1 MAISSQTRR
10 ILWRRS
16 GDRCAVCQRRLVM
29 HATESYLE
37 SAIGNEC
44 HIVAPEPDGP
54 RGNFPLTVEERD
66 DYSNLILLC
75 QIHHQL
81 VDAQPH
87 TYPVDMLKEIKYRHE
102 TWIRDTLKLNPPTV
116 EPTPS
121 PLLLY
126 RMETGIQLISLLRGS
141 HASRFHQ
148 DNLDS
153 DRTELASS
161 FLQNIQEQLN
171 VWDAIAKPE
180 RTSPDRTS
188 PDRTKTEFALNR
200 AICDLEASGLLVYA
214 GRRQEP
220 HQVESLVI
228 NDWQVGY
235 LLVVNQ
241 VNPIAANRS
250 EALERLMGFKLAA
263 DREFASYILIQLQ
276 HEQIRA
282 SD

>member
-1 MAISSQTRR
+1 
-10 ILWRRS
+10 
-16 GDRCAVCQRRLVM
+16 
-29 HATESYLE
+29 
-37 SAIGNEC
+37 
-44 HIVAPEPDGP
+44 
-54 RGNFPLTVEERD
+54 
-66 DYSNLILLC
+66 
-75 QIHHQL
+75 
-81 VDAQPH
+81 
-87 TYPVDMLKEIKYRHE
+87 
-102 TWIRDTLKLNPPTV
+102 
-116 EPTPS
+116 
-121 PLLLY
+121 
-126 RMETGIQLISLLRGS
+126 METGAQLMSLLRGS

-153 DRTELASS
+153 DRIELASS
-161 FLQNIQEQLN
+161 FLQNIQEHLN
-171 VWDAIAKPE
+171 GWDAIAKPE
-180 RTSPDRTS
+180 RTSPKRTSPERAS
-188 PDRTKTEFALNR
+188 PDRTKAEFDLNR
-200 AICDLEASGLLVYA
+200 AICDLEANGLLVYA

-263 DREFASYILIQLQ
+263 DRDFASYILIQLQ